1 MAGGRDSDAPITRGR
16 LMVFGVVQGVGF
28 RPYVWRLAT
37 RAGLSGSVE
46 NTPAGV
52 VIEIQGPQPAVA
64 AFPAALAADPPPLA
78 AIDRV
83 QVEPLTVQAH
93 EPAGRFLILET
104 LQGEGPR
111 TDLPPDVATCEACLV
126 ELRDPS
132 DRRHGHPFLS
142 CTDCGPRFTI
152 IERLPY
158 DRPATTMRGFPMCRG
173 CAAEYANPA
182 DRRFHAQPICCPEC
196 GPVVW
201 FASSAEAVPDRPA
214 GLPPAGAA
222 LAAARDL
229 LAAGGILAV
238 KNLGG
243 FQLACDATSEAAV
256 GELRRRKH
264 RPGKPLAVMV
274 ADLEQARSIASIDQ
288 QEARLLTGPERPIV
302 LLRRRPG
309 GGLAS
314 GIAPGNDFVGV
325 MLPAAP
331 LHHLLAAGLPPLVM
345 TSGNLAEEPIASDNA
360 EAIQRL
366 GQIAD
371 GFLLH
376 DRGIHVACDDSVV
389 RCVAGAPLPIRRSR
403 GHVPLPVRLAAD
415 GPTVLAVGGE
425 LKAALCLAVGDRA
438 VLGQHL
444 GDVANLETLA
454 ALEHSASHLLDLFA
468 AEPVAIAADLHP
480 GYLSADW
487 AARFA
492 TARGI
497 PLVRVQHH
505 EAHVAALMA
514 EHFGAACPPDGTR
527 SLVAC
532 FDGTGYGPPDPGAGT
547 AATIR
552 GGEFFLADST
562 GLHHVAQLAPFP
574 LPGGDAAIRHPWRT
588 ALAMLHAAGL
598 PWDER
603 LPPVR
608 STSEADRRLLHRQLD
623 RGLAC
628 TPTTSMGRLFDA
640 VAALVGG
647 PTAVTFEA
655 EAALALESW
664 AARVSGPTRN
674 RYAFELGDNRPGQPV
689 AIQWQRLLATIVE
702 DVTAGEAV
710 ERIAAGFHLAV
721 IELIGAVSS
730 GLGPQPPTTVGL
742 TGGVFQNAVLVD
754 LATAWCRSRD
764 HGLLLHHVV
773 PPNDGGL
780 ALGQVLVARRQLAAN
795 GPLGVDPQE

>member
-1 MAGGRDSDAPITRGR
+1 MDAPVSRSR
-16 LMVFGVVQGVGF
+16 VVVVGVVQGVGF
-28 RPYVWRLAT
+28 RPFVWRLAT
-37 RAGLSGSVE
+37 KAGLSGSVE

-64 AFPAALAADPPPLA
+64 AFLAALAADPPPLA
-78 AIDRV
+78 SIDRV
-83 QVEPLTVQAH
+83 QVESLRVRPD

-104 LQGEGPR
+104 LPGDGPR
-111 TDLPPDVATCEACLV
+111 TNVPADVATCEACLM
-126 ELRDPS
+126 ELRDQTN
-132 DRRHGHPFLS
+132 RRHGHPFIS

-158 DRPATTMRGFPMCRG
+158 DRPATTMAVFPMCSA
-173 CAAEYANPA
+173 CTAEYANPA
-182 DRRFHAQPICCPEC
+182 DRRFHAQPTCCPEC

-201 FASSAEAVPDRPA
+201 FASTAEAVPGRPD
-214 GLPPAGAA
+214 GLPLGGEAI
-222 LAAARDL
+222 AAAREL

-238 KNLGG
+238 RNLGG
-243 FQLACDATSEAAV
+243 FHLACDATSDAAV

-274 ADLEQARSIASIDQ
+274 ADLEQARSLASIDH

-302 LLRRRPG
+302 LLRTQPTSD
-309 GGLAS
+309 LAS

-331 LHHLLAAGLPPLVM
+331 LQHLLSAGLPPLVM
-345 TSGNLAEEPIASDNA
+345 TSGNLAEEPIATDNA
-360 EAIQRL
+360 EAIHRL

-376 DRGIHVACDDSVV
+376 DRGIQVACDDSVV
-389 RCVAGAPLPIRRSR
+389 RCVAGAALPIRRSR

-415 GPTVLAVGGE
+415 GPSVLAVGGE

-438 VLGQHL
+438 ILGQHV
-444 GDVANLETLA
+444 GDVATLETLA
-454 ALEHSASHLLDLFA
+454 ALERSAEHLLDLFA
-468 AEPVAIAADLHP
+468 AKPVAIAADLHP

-492 TARGI
+492 AARGI

-514 EHFGAACPPDGTR
+514 EHFGGACPPEGTR
-527 SLVAC
+527 CLVAC
-532 FDGTGYGPPDPGAGT
+532 FDGTGYGPPDPAHES
-547 AATIR
+547 AATIC

-562 GLHHVAQLAPFP
+562 GLQHVAQLAPFP

-588 ALAMLHAAGL
+588 ALAVLHAAGL

-603 LPPVR
+603 LTVVR
-608 STSEADRRLLHRQLD
+608 TTSETNRRLLHQQLD

-628 TPTTSMGRLFDA
+628 TLTTSMGRLFDA

-647 PTAVTFEA
+647 PAAVTFEA

-664 AARVSGPTRN
+664 AARAPRPAFN
-674 RYAFELGDNRPGQPV
+674 QYAFELGDKRPGRPV
-689 AIQWQRLLATIVE
+689 EIQWQRLLAAIVG
-702 DVTAGEAV
+702 DVIAGEPV

-721 IELIGAVSS
+721 IELIGGVSS
-730 GLGPQPPTTVGL
+730 GLGPQPPTAVGL
-742 TGGVFQNAVLVD
+742 TGGVFQNALLVEQ
-754 LATAWCRSRD
+754 ATAWCRSRD

-780 ALGQVLVARRQLAAN
+780 ALGQALLARSRL
-795 GPLGVDPQE
+795 LIRI